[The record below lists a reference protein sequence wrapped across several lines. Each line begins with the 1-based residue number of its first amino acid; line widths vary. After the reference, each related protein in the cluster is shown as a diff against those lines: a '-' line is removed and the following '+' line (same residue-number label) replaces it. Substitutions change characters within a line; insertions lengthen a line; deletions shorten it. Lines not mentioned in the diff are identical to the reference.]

1 MAGLLAR
8 IGRTTFRHRWA
19 TLLAWLMILVA
30 VASISVLVSKPES
43 TQFTVPGTQS
53 QQAMD
58 LLEQRFPAASGAT
71 AQIVFAAPAGAT
83 LHDPAI
89 KTVVEGSLAQA
100 RRGAQVLLV
109 TDPYSGTTIS
119 KNGRI
124 GYATVAFKVP
134 ASSISAG
141 AKQDLAAAAGPAR
154 ARDVTVAFGGGI
166 VNQPTTK
173 SSDVLGLLIAF
184 LVLTITFG
192 SMVVAGLPLLN
203 ALIGVGIGL
212 TGINALSGIVSLS
225 ATAPILATMLGL
237 AVAIDYALF
246 IVHRYRDEIGTGAAP
261 EDAASTAAGTAGMAV
276 VFAGC
281 TVVVA
286 LVGLSV
292 TGIPFL
298 TVMGLCAAATVVVAV
313 LIAVTLVPSLLGFAG
328 AKIKPPRTKEPGRG
342 FFARWVAFTTKH
354 AVLVVVAG
362 VVLLLAVA
370 SPLLTLDL
378 GLPSAGTLP
387 KSDTAR
393 TAYDLLARG
402 FGPGING
409 PLLVVVD
416 APARLDPVAVAETAT
431 KDLSAVPGVATVS
444 PPIQNA
450 AKNVTVVDVIPTS
463 GPSSVATKDLVA
475 AIRQKSAAV
484 AAPFGVRVLVTGP
497 TALAIDISA
506 KLGAALPL
514 YLLVVVG
521 IAAILLM
528 LVFRSLLVP
537 LTAVLGFLL
546 TIGAALGAVVFVFED
561 GHLANLVALPAAAP
575 VISFLPL
582 MMTGILFGLAMDYE
596 MFLVSRM
603 REEHGR
609 GLPPVA
615 AVRTG
620 FGESAPVVTAAA
632 IIMFSVFAS
641 YVIASD
647 LITKEIAFALAVGVA
662 VDAFIV
668 RMTLIPATLALL
680 GHRAW
685 WLPRWLDRVLPSIDV
700 EGAAV
705 ELAPETC
712 LRPVLNRGPASTG
725 EGSGPPALEGRGVG

>member
-8 IGRTTFRHRWA
+8 IGRGTFRHRWA
-19 TLLAWLMILVA
+19 TLLAWLMILIA
-30 VASISVLVSKPES
+30 VASISVIVSKPES

-71 AQIVFAAPAGAT
+71 AQIVFAAPAGTT
-83 LHDPAI
+83 LHVPTI
-89 KTVVEGSLAQA
+89 KAAVEASIAQA

-109 TDPYSGTTIS
+109 TDPYGSTSIS

-134 ASSISAG
+134 ASNISAE
-141 AKQDLAAAAGPAR
+141 AKRDLVAAARPAR
-154 ARDVTVAFGGGI
+154 AQGVTVAFGGGI

-173 SSDVLGLLIAF
+173 NSDALGLLIAF

-192 SMVVAGLPLLN
+192 SMIAAGLPLLN

-212 TGINALSGIVSLS
+212 TAINALSGVISLS

-246 IVHRYRDEIGTGAAP
+246 IVHRYRDERGTGASP
-261 EDAASTAAGTAGMAV
+261 EEAASTAAGTAGMAV

-298 TVMGLCAAATVVVAV
+298 TVMGLCAAGTVVVAV
-313 LIAVTLVPSLLGFAG
+313 LIAVTLIPALLGFAG
-328 AKIKPPRTKEPGRG
+328 AKIKPSRVKAPGRG
-342 FFARWVAFTTKH
+342 FFARWVAFTTKR
-354 AVLVVVAG
+354 AVFVVITG
-362 VVLLLAVA
+362 VILLLAIA
-370 SPLLTLDL
+370 SPLLKLDL

-402 FGPGING
+402 FGPGVNA

-431 KDLSAVPGVATVS
+431 KDLAAVPGVASVS

-463 GPSSVATKDLVA
+463 GPSSAATKDLVA
-475 AIRQKSAAV
+475 TIREKSAAV
-484 AAPFGVRVLVTGP
+484 AAPFGARVLVTGP
-497 TALAIDISA
+497 TALGIDVSA

-521 IAAILLM
+521 IAALLLM

-546 TIGAALGAVVFVFED
+546 TIGAALGAVVWIFED
-561 GHLANLVALPAAAP
+561 GHLANLVALPASAP

-603 REEHGR
+603 REEHASGR
-609 GLPPVA
+609 PPVE

-620 FGESAPVVTAAA
+620 FGMSAPVVTAAA
-632 IIMFSVFAS
+632 IIMFSIFAS

-668 RMTLIPATLALL
+668 RMTLIPAAMALL
-680 GHRAW
+680 GGRAW
-685 WLPRWLDRVLPSIDV
+685 WLPHWLDRVLPSIDV
-700 EGAAV
+700 EGAGLQPVVAPPPPLQPGAV
-705 ELAPETC
+705 ATT
-712 LRPVLNRGPASTG
+712 GSAS
-725 EGSGPPALEGRGVG
+725 